1 MEGTKFST
9 DWQFKKKQTPS
20 HDMLHTYVDVGGRE
34 GYKQLLHEDRQV
46 GYQLGPCHSR
56 ERERERERERSAS

>member
-1 MEGTKFST
+1 
-9 DWQFKKKQTPS
+9 
-20 HDMLHTYVDVGGRE
+20 MLHTYVDVGGRE

-56 ERERERERERSAS
+56 EREREREREISILRQTRTPHTPNCSQKVSRA

>member
-1 MEGTKFST
+1 MI
-9 DWQFKKKQTPS
+9 
-20 HDMLHTYVDVGGRE
+20 MLHTYVDIGGRE

-56 ERERERERERSAS
+56 ERERERERDQHLEAD